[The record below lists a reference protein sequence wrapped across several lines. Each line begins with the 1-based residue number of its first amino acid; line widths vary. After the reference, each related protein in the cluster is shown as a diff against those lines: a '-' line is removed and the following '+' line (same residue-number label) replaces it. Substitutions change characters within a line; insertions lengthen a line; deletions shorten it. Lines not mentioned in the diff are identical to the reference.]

1 MATGFI
7 GALVTA
13 AIEGTTVVGI
23 PFAVKDLAG
32 AIGTLVTQAL
42 DNLVGIAK
50 RFAEA
55 LSKVRDLMSMMTDL
69 KLPDRQWPQAVN
81 G

>member
-1 MATGFI
+1 MDIAKYNIEYMTEPAKMTTGFI

-13 AIEGTTVVGI
+13 AIEGATVVGI
-23 PFAVKDLAG
+23 PFAV
-32 AIGTLVTQAL
+32 
-42 DNLVGIAK
+42 IAK

-55 LSKVRDLMSMMTDL
+55 LSKVRDIMSMMTDL